1 MNDEHFSHD
10 QGVQPVG
17 GKKSKKD
24 TAKAISGTLAMFLL
38 APVIALFLVAF
49 VFQSYRV
56 DGASMES
63 TLSNNDRLIVSKVPK
78 TWSKI
83 TKEPYIPARYDIIV
97 FQKSE
102 SFGLKEY
109 DKIQLIKRVIGLPGE
124 RVVIKNGSITV
135 YSEEQPEGFNPDE
148 SQEYAKNL
156 GDTSGEVDVKVEKDE
171 VFVVGDNRN
180 NSLDSRVF
188 GPIDSS
194 DIIGKLAFRIYPL

>member
-10 QGVQPVG
+10 QGIQPTG
-17 GKKSKKD
+17 GKKTKKD

-109 DKIQLIKRVIGLPGE
+109 DKIQLIKRVIALPGE
-124 RVVIKNGSITV
+124 KVVIKNGVVTV
-135 YSEEQPEGFNPDE
+135 YTSEQPEGFNVDE
-148 SQEYAKNL
+148 GQDYASNI
-156 GDTSGEVDVKVEKDE
+156 GNTGGEVNVKVENDE
-171 VFVVGDNRN
+171 VFVLGDNRN

-188 GPIDSS
+188 GPINSNN
-194 DIIGKLAFRIYPL
+194 IIGKLAFRIYPL